1 VNSLIFVIRLRRRDF
16 ALMPE
21 PKLWHTPSPWSLGQT
36 WSVETVEYA
45 RGRLVD
51 LFGDPAQRTVLL
63 WHGRQSDARTVIR
76 PLAELLAGHSLGV
89 VVPDW
94 NSRADDG
101 GRADLLG
108 SVHFARERVE
118 DPDGLV
124 LVGWSLGG
132 VAAAGLTIDARRL
145 SVRVAHT
152 VCLAGAFMR
161 RDPISGEHLATALP
175 GGAYRSPFTLLH
187 GVADDV
193 VPVAAS
199 RAFTSTL
206 EQNRWPVELVELST
220 DHGAIGGATYD
231 PAAHRYSAAGDAET
245 LAVAADVAARIA
257 AVFGG
262 ETAP

>member
-1 VNSLIFVIRLRRRDF
+1 
-16 ALMPE
+16 
-21 PKLWHTPSPWSLGQT
+21 
-36 WSVETVEYA
+36 VETVEYA

-101 GRADLLG
+101 GHADLLR

-118 DPDGLV
+118 DTDGLV

-132 VAAAGLTIDARRL
+132 VAAAGLTIHARRL
-145 SVRVAHT
+145 RIRVAHT

-161 RDPISGEHLATALP
+161 RDPISGEHLATGLP
-175 GGAYRSPFTLLH
+175 GAADRSAFTLLH

-199 RAFTSTL
+199 RTFTSTL
-206 EQNRWPVELVELST
+206 EQNGWSVEFVELGT
-220 DHGAIGGATYD
+220 DHSAIAGATYD
-231 PAAHRYSAAGDAET
+231 RAARRYSAAEDPET
-245 LAVAADVAARIA
+245 LAVAAEVATRIA

-262 ETAP
+262 TTAP